1 MADADLSFDGPSD
14 DEEDKT
20 VIEKA
25 FQTQTRSIA
34 ADLHGSEIRAE
45 RGASLVSSR
54 SRKLADIEM

>member
-25 FQTQTRSIA
+25 FQKQRKSIA
-34 ADLHGSEIRAE
+34 ADLHGS
-45 RGASLVSSR
+45 
-54 SRKLADIEM
+54 